1 MSAKSRR
8 KGKNG
13 ELEAALVMSVLTGT
27 KWIRTAQRHG
37 KATADI
43 EPLPPAT
50 SKVHVEVKR
59 YQGGLE
65 WWSRR
70 VKERPSALFIDDIQ
84 GLFFCAITAIFV
96 AVRQDTL
103 AYKAPTQRSVKR
115 WLDKAYSDRLEGTVP
130 MILCRQD
137 DSPWIIAWRVSD
149 DDELME
155 ALKESG
161 VKECAACVGKGT

>member
-1 MSAKSRR
+1 MGSMSRR
-8 KGKNG
+8 KGAVG
-13 ELEAALVMSVLTGT
+13 EREAAAALNEVLGT
-27 KWIRTAQRHG
+27 HLHRGRQYHG
-37 KATADI
+37 GPESPDLAGD
-43 EPLPPAT
+43 LPGL
-50 SKVHVEVKR
+50 HVEVKR

-70 VKERPSALFIDDIQ
+70 VKERPNALFIDDIQ

-161 VKECAACVGKGT
+161 VKECAACVGKAT

>member
-27 KWIRTAQRHG
+27 KWIRTAQRDG
-37 KATADI
+37 KAKADI
-43 EPLPPAT
+43 EPLPPT
-50 SKVHVEVKR
+50 QTKVHVEVKR

-70 VKERPSALFIDDIQ
+70 VKDKPQALFIDEVQ
-84 GLFFCAITAIFV
+84 GLFFCAITAVFN

-115 WLDKAYSDRLEGTVP
+115 WLDKATDDCLEGMVP

-137 DSPWIIAWRVSD
+137 ESPWIIAWRVSD

-161 VKECAACVGKGT
+161 VKECAACVGKAT